1 MADKTDYTFMKS
13 GFAPVDN
20 GDEIDSAQENVV
32 ALIVTYAEHALRSA
46 AIYVSHGDRRE
57 VTPEDVKRAMM
68 LEMFLFGSRPGLL
81 EKAKDIKEELFP
93 EEGDDE
99 EEGSDEE
106 GGDDEE
112 DGSDE
117 EEEDDEEEEG
127 DEEDDEEGSGIV
139 ASGTEV
145 FAPNSCSCA
154 LCSCIN
160 NIYARWD
167 GWEPSNAFET
177 IFKTH
182 IDNI

>member
-1 MADKTDYTFMKS
+1 MKS

-93 EEGDDE
+93 EEGE
-99 EEGSDEE
+99 
-106 GGDDEE
+106 
-112 DGSDE
+112 
-117 EEEDDEEEEG
+117 
-127 DEEDDEEGSGIV
+127 
-139 ASGTEV
+139 
-145 FAPNSCSCA
+145 
-154 LCSCIN
+154 
-160 NIYARWD
+160 R
-167 GWEPSNAFET
+167 
-177 IFKTH
+177 
-182 IDNI
+182 

>member
-1 MADKTDYTFMKS
+1 M
-13 GFAPVDN
+13 
-20 GDEIDSAQENVV
+20 V

-93 EEGDDE
+93 EEGDEEEDDE
-99 EEGSDEE
+99 EED
-106 GGDDEE
+106 GDDEE

-117 EEEDDEEEEG
+117 EEEDDEEEKG
-127 DEEDDEEGSGIV
+127 DDEEGSGID